1 MELVLVGATPM
12 GINIGRFYKVVSM
25 EGSRWLA
32 LTRGSRWLAL
42 RLETGGA
49 ACIGIRRRSDRYSAR
64 STTSTGQW
72 SEPNISVWMAADS
85 NSGRRASLTTK

>member
-1 MELVLVGATPM
+1 MELELVGATPM

-32 LTRGSRWLAL
+32 L
-42 RLETGGA
+42 RLEPGGS